1 MKQYSRDEVEEI
13 LRRALET
20 QPLEALSHQ
29 DLVDAAV
36 EAGIDAAD
44 VEAAAKQIEEER
56 EVRAEEERIVNRRR
70 RSFLQN
76 IYTYVVVN
84 GGLFILDIMAG
95 PGWWVQWVLAGWGIF
110 LALSARRALMPDR
123 EQLRQRARRRIAKRR
138 RGGWEKQV
146 RREVDRAIQLGVDA
160 VIEAASRKLAT
171 GQPRPASTRQ
181 RVRVEPVESRPETE
195 HDAENDARARSRRN
209 QPS

>member
-1 MKQYSRDEVEEI
+1 VKQYSQDEVEEI
-13 LRRALET
+13 LRRALQT
-20 QPLEALSHQ
+20 QPLETLSHQ

-36 EAGIDAAD
+36 EAGIDATD

-56 EVRAEEERIVNRRR
+56 EVRAEEERIVNRRK

-84 GGLFILDIMAG
+84 GGLFVLDIMAG

-123 EQLRQRARRRIAKRR
+123 ERLRERARRRIAKRR
-138 RGGWEKQV
+138 RGSWEKQV
-146 RREVDRAIQLGVDA
+146 RREVDRAIQVGVDA
-160 VIEAASRKLAT
+160 VIEAASRKLAA
-171 GQPRPASTRQ
+171 GQPRPAPVRH
-181 RVRVEPVESRPETE
+181 RVRVEPIESRPEAEQDTE
-195 HDAENDARARSRRN
+195 GEARAGARRDQRS
-209 QPS
+209 